1 MKHTFLFMAVLS
13 VFFLF
18 VRCKEETCMI
28 NEKVEVEIVEFVS
41 NNDFSGYFRVG
52 DNIVDTIRTC
62 LSATLY
68 DIDTNHYM
76 TVILYRIPADAFM
89 GTPYYQQ
96 NSHPVMCFSVGEKE
110 LFVYDHSHNGP
121 LLFSPRKTYSEDEVR
136 KIEMKYIT
144 DDIDDRFVIQTYRY
158 GLNDG
163 KIWIEKDSTF
173 DFFKWCYGSSSS
185 M

>member
-18 VRCKEETCMI
+18 VQCKEETCMI
-28 NEKVEVEIVEFVS
+28 NEKVEAELVEFVS

-76 TVILYRIPADAFM
+76 TVILSRIPADAFM

-110 LFVYDHSHNGP
+110 LFVYNHSHNGP

-158 GLNDG
+158 GLYDG

-173 DFFKWCYGSSSS
+173 DFFKWCYGSSSI
-185 M
+185 

>member
-18 VRCKEETCMI
+18 VQCKEETCMI
-28 NEKVEVEIVEFVS
+28 NEKVEAELVEFVS

-76 TVILYRIPADAFM
+76 TVILSRIPADAFM

-110 LFVYDHSHNGP
+110 LFVYNHSHNGP

-136 KIEMKYIT
+136 IKEMKYIT
-144 DDIDDRFVIQTYRY
+144 DDIDDRYVIQTYRY
-158 GLNDG
+158 GLYDG
-163 KIWIEKDSTF
+163 DIWIEKDSTF
-173 DFFKWCYGSSSS
+173 DFFKWCYGSSS